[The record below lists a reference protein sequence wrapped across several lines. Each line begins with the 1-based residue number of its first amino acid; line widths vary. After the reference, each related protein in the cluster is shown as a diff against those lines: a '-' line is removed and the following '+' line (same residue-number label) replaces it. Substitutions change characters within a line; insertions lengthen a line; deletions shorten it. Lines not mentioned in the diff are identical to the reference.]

1 MGSIS
6 TTCIQ
11 CTYMY
16 TPHVVV
22 YLANTGSVQVLLAAT
37 EQFNTKPKQG
47 ITFLQE
53 RGIVSASSS
62 PEYAEQIAS
71 FLVDNPR
78 LSKAMI
84 GEFIGDRKNPAILA
98 AFVK

>member
-1 MGSIS
+1 MSTFISGLFCMQHPYRCSYIPLSFSIQL
-6 TTCIQ
+6 I
-11 CTYMY
+11 
-16 TPHVVV
+16 
-22 YLANTGSVQVLLAAT
+22 LAAT
-37 EQFNTKPKQG
+37 EQFNNKPKQG

-53 RGIVSASSS
+53 RRIISDSSS
-62 PEYAEQIAS
+62 PHFAEEVAS

-84 GEFIGDRKNPAILA
+84 GEYIGDRKNPAVLE

>member
-1 MGSIS
+1 MLYFCAYIENV
-6 TTCIQ
+6 C
-11 CTYMY
+11 
-16 TPHVVV
+16 
-22 YLANTGSVQVLLAAT
+22 LAYRHILHCHIRFVQVLLAAT
-37 EQFNTKPKQG
+37 EQFNNKPKQG

-53 RGIVSASSS
+53 RGIISSSSS

-84 GEFIGDRKNPAILA
+84 GEFIGDRKNPAVLA